1 MRWIPVF
8 LCVSAVALLGVSC
21 VSSRTADEKIL
32 RCIRTC
38 VGIRGVEG
46 PLCLENPD
54 VSDNQ
59 MIVRSYWDS
68 DSLYFHFEVRD
79 TDLRAFQTEQD
90 HPQLFL
96 DDMVEVLIDADNDKG
111 PHWKEDDIV
120 YHINILGVKKDD
132 RGTAL
137 HTSDATWNGRARYRV
152 ELYGS
157 VNDASD
163 CDTGYTV
170 ELVIPWSEI
179 GKTPTAGTALG
190 VNFAN
195 GDNDGCGRQ
204 LYDWCN
210 AVPMRS
216 PNVFGTLI
224 LYDICP

>member
-1 MRWIPVF
+1 MRRILVF
-8 LCVSAVALLGVSC
+8 LCVLAVSLQSVSC
-21 VSSRTADEKIL
+21 VSNQTANKKIL
-32 RCIRTC
+32 RCIRSYA
-38 VGIRGVEG
+38 GIQGVKG
-46 PLCLENPD
+46 SLCLENPD

-59 MIVRSYWDS
+59 MIVRSCWDS
-68 DSLYFHFEVRD
+68 DSLYFRFEVRD

-96 DDMVEVLIDADNDKG
+96 DDMIEILIDADNDKG

-120 YHINILGVKKDD
+120 YHVNILGVKKDD
-132 RGTAL
+132 RGTTL
-137 HTSDATWNGRARYRV
+137 YTSDATWNGRARYRI
-152 ELYGS
+152 ELYGNI
-157 VNDASD
+157 NDTSA
-163 CDTGYTV
+163 CDEGYTI

-179 GKTPTAGTALG
+179 GRSPTVGTALG

-216 PNVFGTLI
+216 PNVFGTLV
-224 LYDICP
+224 LCDTCP

>member
-1 MRWIPVF
+1 MRWILVF
-8 LCVSAVALLGVSC
+8 LCVLAVSLQSVSC
-21 VSSRTADEKIL
+21 VSNQTANKKIL
-32 RCIRTC
+32 RCIRSYA
-38 VGIRGVEG
+38 GIQGVKG
-46 PLCLENPD
+46 SLCLENPD

-68 DSLYFHFEVRD
+68 DSLYFRFEVRD

-96 DDMVEVLIDADNDKG
+96 DDMIEILIDADNDKG

-120 YHINILGVKKDD
+120 YHVNILGVKKDD
-132 RGTAL
+132 RGTTL
-137 HTSDATWNGRARYRV
+137 YTSDATWNGRARYRI
-152 ELYGS
+152 ELYGNI
-157 VNDASD
+157 NDTSA
-163 CDTGYTV
+163 CDEGYTI

-179 GKTPTAGTALG
+179 GRSPTVGTALG

-216 PNVFGTLI
+216 PNVFGTLV
-224 LYDICP
+224 LCDTCP

>member
-1 MRWIPVF
+1 MRWILVF
-8 LCVSAVALLGVSC
+8 LCVLAVSLQSVSC
-21 VSSRTADEKIL
+21 VSNQTANKKIL
-32 RCIRTC
+32 RCIRSYA
-38 VGIRGVEG
+38 GIQGVKG
-46 PLCLENPD
+46 SLCLENPD

-59 MIVRSYWDS
+59 MIVRSCWDS
-68 DSLYFHFEVRD
+68 DSLYFRFEVRD

-96 DDMVEVLIDADNDKG
+96 DDMIEILIDADNDKG

-120 YHINILGVKKDD
+120 YHVNILGVKKDD
-132 RGTAL
+132 RGTTL
-137 HTSDATWNGRARYRV
+137 YTSDATWNGRARYRI
-152 ELYGS
+152 ELYGNI
-157 VNDASD
+157 NDTSA
-163 CDTGYTV
+163 CDEGYTI

-179 GKTPTAGTALG
+179 GRSPTVGTALG

-216 PNVFGTLI
+216 PNVFGTLV
-224 LYDICP
+224 LCDTCP

>member
-1 MRWIPVF
+1 MRWILVF
-8 LCVSAVALLGVSC
+8 LCVLAVSLQSVSC
-21 VSSRTADEKIL
+21 VSNQTANKKIL
-32 RCIRTC
+32 RCIRSYA
-38 VGIRGVEG
+38 GIQGVKG
-46 PLCLENPD
+46 SLCLENPD

-59 MIVRSYWDS
+59 MIVRSCWDS
-68 DSLYFHFEVRD
+68 DSLYFRFEVRD

-96 DDMVEVLIDADNDKG
+96 DDMIEILIDADNDKG

-120 YHINILGVKKDD
+120 YHVNILGVKKDD

-137 HTSDATWNGRARYRV
+137 YTSDATWNGRARYRI
-152 ELYGS
+152 ELYGN
-157 VNDASD
+157 VNDTLA
-163 CDTGYTV
+163 CDEGYTI

-179 GKTPTAGTALG
+179 GRSPTVGTALG

-216 PNVFGTLI
+216 PNVFGTLV
-224 LYDICP
+224 LCDTCP